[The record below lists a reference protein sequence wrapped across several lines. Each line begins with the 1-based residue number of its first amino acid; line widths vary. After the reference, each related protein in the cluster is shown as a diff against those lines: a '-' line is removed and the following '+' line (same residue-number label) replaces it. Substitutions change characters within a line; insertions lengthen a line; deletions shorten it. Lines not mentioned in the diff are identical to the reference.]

1 MNEKEMILFF
11 VPSRASTSAKKEYL
25 NFSHLNYGFLFNIKN
40 ENDDIGLNYFYSYS
54 RIFSMIDI
62 SIHLFK

>member
-11 VPSRASTSAKKEYL
+11 VPSRASTSSNSREEYL

-40 ENDDIGLNYFYSYS
+40 ENDDKGLNYFYLLAHLQHDRHSYS
-54 RIFSMIDI
+54 FI
-62 SIHLFK
+62 